1 MKNNNEKKRSL
12 QDPIETRVHTRK
24 KSTMRTDRDNRMSQR
39 EVTKTTHMTK
49 KRGKSLGGKQDK
61 KKFKENKIS
70 CDHKTA
76 EGQKEIVSAKE
87 ATGLRCLHTGQ
98 DDNQSQ
104 VSTVTYSGR
113 SNNSRGSS
121 VCTVLQN
128 LPANVVRKWEEE
140 LYYSKTNMRSCV
152 YENYFPDFKFCNQ
165 KICEYVVQHS
175 LQNYGL
181 KVTEGMNK
189 QQFVEVTSRNKSTTS
204 IFNNARHGIQSNMQ
218 RIYQGEFGRTKSC
231 FMGNDCTADT
241 QVSVVM

>member
-1 MKNNNEKKRSL
+1 MNNKEKIRSL
-12 QDPIETRVHTRK
+12 QDPMKTTVHTRN
-24 KSTMRTDRDNRMSQR
+24 KSTMRTDRDDRMCQR
-39 EVTKTTHMTK
+39 EVTKTTHKTK
-49 KRGKSLGGKQDK
+49 KRGKSLGGKLDK
-61 KKFKENKIS
+61 KKFKTNEIS

-98 DDNQSQ
+98 DDNQSK
-104 VSTVTYSGR
+104 VSTVTFLGR

-140 LYYSKTNMRSCV
+140 LHYSKSNMRSCV
-152 YENYFPDFKFCNQ
+152 YEKYFPDFKFCNQ
-165 KICEYVVQHS
+165 NICEYVVQHS
-175 LQNYGL
+175 LKTYGL

-204 IFNNARHGIQSNMQ
+204 IFNNARHGIQSKM
-218 RIYQGEFGRTKSC
+218 RKVYQGEFGRTKSC
-231 FMGNDCTADT
+231 FMGNDNTADT
-241 QVSVVM
+241 LISVVM